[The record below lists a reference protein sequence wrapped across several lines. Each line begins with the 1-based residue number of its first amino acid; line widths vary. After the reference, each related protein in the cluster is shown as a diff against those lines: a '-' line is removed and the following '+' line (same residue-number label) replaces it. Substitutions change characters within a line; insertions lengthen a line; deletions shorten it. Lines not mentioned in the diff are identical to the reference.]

1 MHETASSLLHSL
13 PTFSVAPGLGR
24 SRDFLH
30 DWNRLYKLNGH
41 GEDGEEEGPGAGAGG
56 GGESTVTGMEEDMTT
71 EDDAR
76 QALLDLSKN
85 SGHRRRQCP
94 IRQLSSLIARTAV
107 ERSITDLRVHCEIQ
121 TVVHLVS

>member
-1 MHETASSLLHSL
+1 MHGTASSLLHSL

-71 EDDAR
+71 ED
-76 QALLDLSKN
+76 
-85 SGHRRRQCP
+85 GG
-94 IRQLSSLIARTAV
+94 
-107 ERSITDLRVHCEIQ
+107 
-121 TVVHLVS
+121 

>member
-1 MHETASSLLHSL
+1 MHGTASSLLHSL

-71 EDDAR
+71 EDGGRLTRPVPPKIPA
-76 QALLDLSKN
+76 
-85 SGHRRRQCP
+85 SGAAYSLHLAGQPGRHRR
-94 IRQLSSLIARTAV
+94 AGG
-107 ERSITDLRVHCEIQ
+107 E
-121 TVVHLVS
+121 